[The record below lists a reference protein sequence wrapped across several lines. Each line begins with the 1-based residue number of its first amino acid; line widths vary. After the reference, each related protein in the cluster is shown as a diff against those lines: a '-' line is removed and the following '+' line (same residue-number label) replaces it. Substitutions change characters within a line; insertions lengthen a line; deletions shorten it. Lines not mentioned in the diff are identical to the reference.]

1 MKIYY
6 AGSFSGLAPTQLRQI
21 GINYKLYSYAND
33 QQQIKLWGGKGL
45 MLDSGAFTA
54 YTKGITININELNAY
69 IKQIQPDYAIQLD
82 VIGNEQKTWENY
94 LKQRQDIPNI
104 LPVIHYNAT
113 DKHIERVLNVADYV
127 LLGGLVPYA
136 KDKPKLIKWLD
147 YLYGKHKLVA
157 KKTHLLGITTQTILE
172 RYPIYSCDSSSA
184 LSIVR
189 YPSSSKINIMKQK
202 TKHYTELYE
211 VGIKPIIQ
219 LETYITNLW
228 EKRGIKW
235 TD

>member
-1 MKIYY
+1 MKIYF
-6 AGSFSGLAPTQLRQI
+6 AGSFSGLTPNQLKNI
-21 GINYKLYSYAND
+21 GIKNKLYSYAND
-33 QQQIKLWGGKGL
+33 QQQISLWGNKGL

-54 YTKGITININELNAY
+54 FTKGIDIDIDNLTLY
-69 IKQIQPDYAIQLD
+69 IKNLNPDYAIQLD
-82 VIGNEQKTWENY
+82 VIGNEEKTWSNY
-94 LKQRQDIPNI
+94 LKQKQDIPNI

-113 DKHIERVLNVADYV
+113 DKHIKRVLNVADYV

-136 KDKPKLIKWLD
+136 KDKPKLMKWLD

-172 RYPIYSCDSSSA
+172 RYPVYSSDSSSA

-211 VGIKPIIQ
+211 VGIKPIIE
-219 LETYITNLW
+219 LEHYITNLW
-228 EKRGIKW
+228 ERRGIKW
-235 TD
+235 EN